1 MTELAFARV
10 RTFVRLDEAVPM
22 VFFFES
28 AFVVNS
34 TNPMVLCERSF
45 VTVAHTHTPRRTA
58 RPPAAP
64 PRRER
69 DEEMG
74 QRRRS
79 PNTYGRVQLCA
90 TLPGVSHFPGQPRP
104 FEAGK

>member
-1 MTELAFARV
+1 MLSE
-10 RTFVRLDEAVPM
+10 RLIPDLYFYITQKLGPQCPL
-22 VFFFES
+22 FFES

-34 TNPMVLCERSF
+34 TNPMVSCERS
-45 VTVAHTHTPRRTA
+45 VVAVAHTHTPRPTA
-58 RPPAAP
+58 RPPTAP

-79 PNTYGRVQLCA
+79 PNTYGR
-90 TLPGVSHFPGQPRP
+90 FR
-104 FEAGK
+104 